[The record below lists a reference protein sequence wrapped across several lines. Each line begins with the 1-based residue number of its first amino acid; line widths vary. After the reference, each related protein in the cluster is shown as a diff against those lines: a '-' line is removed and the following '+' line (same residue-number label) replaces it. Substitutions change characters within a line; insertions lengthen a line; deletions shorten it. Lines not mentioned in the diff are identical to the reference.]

1 MRGGTAYNPAAGT
14 SVSDRARQHWNR
26 ARGPFD
32 PLRVGAMA
40 PSPTVCV
47 AQAHATAVRNGTNV
61 EVTLTMG
68 VECTRSNRERMEEFD
83 ENDSA

>member
-1 MRGGTAYNPAAGT
+1 MRGGTAYNPAAGA
-14 SVSDRARQHWNR
+14 SVSDRARRHWNW

-40 PSPTVCV
+40 PSPTVC
-47 AQAHATAVRNGTNV
+47 AAHAHATAVRNGTNV
-61 EVTLTMG
+61 ETTSTTG
-68 VECTRSNRERMEEFD
+68 VECTRLNRERMGEFD

>member
-26 ARGPFD
+26 ARRSFD

-40 PSPTVCV
+40 PSPTVC
-47 AQAHATAVRNGTNV
+47 AAHTHATAVRNGTNV
-61 EVTLTMG
+61 ETTSTTG
-68 VECTRSNRERMEEFD
+68 VECTRSNRERMGEFD
-83 ENDSA
+83 ENDSD